1 MALRFAERIGSKD
14 GDAMAASSNTVFFG
28 LQGNDVFYGGYGIDF
43 VFFLGGAGDDTYSIQ
58 SPGAIVIADSGGSS
72 DQLIASGIGV
82 SRPTTYAATID
93 GRHLVVGDT
102 KSGQLVYVL
111 NYLDPQFKIEK
122 ITLSDSV
129 HSYDSIISLLPKAP
143 GFIGNLSWEAFTDRM
158 KITHLNTPDVNE
170 ALGYY
175 LNREA
180 LLQTRATID
189 YRKDPTN
196 RVAVTTG
203 GASVETAMAAYT
215 GPVAGVVNQHIGT
228 DAGEAIRGSSR
239 ADFIN
244 GLAGDDAID
253 GRNGDDVLDGGLGS
267 NFLTGGWGTDT
278 FFVDGRSGGVTWS
291 TVTDLE
297 AGEWVTTWGWKEGV
311 SKLTWQEM
319 GGVEGYKGATAHI
332 DLDGNGSIDM
342 SMTVSGQSSG
352 SILTTPGQV
361 EGNGYLAFC
370 LK

>member
-1 MALRFAERIGSKD
+1 MTLRFAEQIGVKTND
-14 GDAMAASSNTVFFG
+14 YMAGVGSAVYYG
-28 LQGNDVFYGGYGIDF
+28 LQGDDTFYGGYGVDF
-43 VFFLGGAGDDTYSIQ
+43 VFFLGGAGNDTYSIQ
-58 SPGAIVIADSGGSS
+58 SSGAIVIADTGGSS

-82 SRPTTYAATID
+82 NRPTTYAATID

-111 NYLDPQFKIEK
+111 NYQSPQFRIEK

-143 GFIGNLSWEAFTDRM
+143 GFLGDMSWEAFTDRM
-158 KITHLNTPDVNE
+158 KITHLSTPDVNE
-170 ALGYY
+170 ALSYY
-175 LNREA
+175 LNRES
-180 LLQTRATID
+180 LLQTRAATD
-189 YRKDPTN
+189 YSKDPTN
-196 RVAVTTG
+196 RVAITSG
-203 GASVETAMAAYT
+203 GTSVETTMAAYS

-228 DAGEAIRGSSR
+228 GAGEAIRGSSQ

-244 GLAGDDAID
+244 ALAGDDAID
-253 GRNGDDVLDGGLGS
+253 GRHGNDVLDGGLGS

-297 AGEWVTTWGWKEGV
+297 AGEWVTAWGWKEGV

-332 DLDGNGSIDM
+332 DLDGNGGIDM
-342 SMTVSGQSSG
+342 SVTVSGQSSG

-361 EGNGYLAFC
+361 EGNGYLAFG